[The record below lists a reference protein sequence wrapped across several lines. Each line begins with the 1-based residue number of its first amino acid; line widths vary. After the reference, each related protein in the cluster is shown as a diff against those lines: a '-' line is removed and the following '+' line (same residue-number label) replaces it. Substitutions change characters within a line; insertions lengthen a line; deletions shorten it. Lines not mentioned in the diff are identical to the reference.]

1 MQPPSFL
8 ILLKKVKEGEW
19 PGAAISFLSFA
30 PALPTQALFP
40 ACFCVDLS
48 RPCAA
53 LHPSGKEEKKGEMKV
68 SGGVGHTALRAV
80 IEWEEGCLPA
90 RYCAQGHQ

>member
-1 MQPPSFL
+1 M
-8 ILLKKVKEGEW
+8 
-19 PGAAISFLSFA
+19 
-30 PALPTQALFP
+30 
-40 ACFCVDLS
+40 DLS

-68 SGGVGHTALRAV
+68 SGGVGHTAPRAV